1 MLRAAREEIL
11 RQGAALVVVDEVG
24 ELLLLERRVA
34 RERAER
40 RRPVIE
46 RERGRAVFQVMLQ
59 QLEDLERG

>member
-1 MLRAAREEIL
+1 ML